1 MTIAARDAIPTPTIT
16 GTSRAARAKEMAH
29 RSRTVLL
36 FMAPLPELMLAIG
49 FALVAFG
56 IARTFALPI
65 VLPDATALQFTGM
78 NFAIPISLI
87 FGWGLYTVVTKRQM
101 RVPYYIIATMAYG
114 IILIAHFNVKMSMN
128 MVNPWRWDALYW
140 NVDEAL
146 RPLVDASFAIHR
158 GVDWALPGMDQLYFF
173 AFIAMFGS
181 SIFVHSMGRFIIFRK
196 VIFTAM
202 LVHVLGA
209 LSYLV
214 MPAVGPFIYEHG
226 ANAIETTRQLHMMGS
241 YEALMAGGRPWMAEQ
256 GGHYLFAAIGA
267 MPSLHVASSA
277 VFVYYALKHE
287 RWLGYCYLPLFFFIM
302 AEAVATRWHYLTDV
316 IAGVALTALAV
327 WICSIVFKPIEA
339 HHRERE

>member
-1 MTIAARDAIPTPTIT
+1 MTITIRDIPASNIA
-16 GTSRAARAKEMAH
+16 GVSRAARVKEMVH
-29 RSRTVLL
+29 RSRTGLL
-36 FMAPLPELMLAIG
+36 FMAPLPELVLALV

-56 IARTFALPI
+56 ISWAFALPI
-65 VLPDATALQFTGM
+65 VLPGATALQFTGM

-101 RVPYYIIATMAYG
+101 RVPYYVLATLAYG
-114 IILIAHFNVKMSMN
+114 VILIAHFNVKMSMN
-128 MVNPWRWDALYW
+128 MVNPWRWDKLYW

-146 RPLVDASFAIHR
+146 RPVVDASFAIHR
-158 GVDWALPGMDQLYFF
+158 GVDLVLPGGDLLYFF

-209 LSYLV
+209 LAYLV
-214 MPAVGPFIYEHG
+214 MPAVGPFIYEKG
-226 ANAIETTRQLHMMGS
+226 ANAVETARQLHMMGS
-241 YEALMAGGRPWMAEQ
+241 YEALMAGGRPWMASE
-256 GGHYLFAAIGA
+256 GSHYLFAAIGA

-277 VFVYYALKHE
+277 VFVYYALKYE
-287 RWLGYCYLPLFFFIM
+287 RWLGYCYLPLFFFII
-302 AEAVATRWHYLTDV
+302 AEAMATRWHYVADV
-316 IAGVALTALAV
+316 IVGVAVTALAI

-339 HHRERE
+339 HHGELG